1 MVRELTPTYKKTVT
15 LSVEEAPFPA
25 TKAKWQKH
33 VKKGS
38 HGLITFDPS
47 GKVVDHIEGH
57 NFTKAEIVTK
67 LDAVK

>member
-1 MVRELTPTYKKTVT
+1 MVRELTPTYAKTVE

-33 VKKGS
+33 VPKGS
-38 HGLITFDPS
+38 HGLITFDAA

-57 NFTKAEIVTK
+57 LFSKDDIVAK